1 MAQNSPK
8 NWCLSGLIAVFA
20 MVFAVGCAPKPK
32 EGKML
37 AGEYY
42 ALDQVIETEIK
53 GLTSAKA
60 GLYKQVEL
68 DKKKEEMLLLPSQ
81 LKWENELAL
90 FKGINLNKPAWQ
102 GFITTET
109 TQVAGGEMVVY
120 TANKKD
126 IPFRKVTMLFNNNHT
141 LDSLAV
147 SVETENEITHTVRT
161 LTAAWN
167 STNEVKHLKSYTI
180 KGFQKVLLNDTLF
193 YNVKGDVRFNVN

>member
-1 MAQNSPK
+1 MQNSPK
-8 NWCLSGLIAVFA
+8 NWFLFSVLV
-20 MVFAVGCAPKPK
+20 VFAVACAPKPK
-32 EGKML
+32 EGKLL
-37 AGEYY
+37 AGEYF

-53 GLTSAKA
+53 ELTSAKA

-68 DKKKEEMLLLPSQ
+68 DNKKEEMLLLPSQ

-102 GFITTET
+102 GFIAAET

-120 TANKKD
+120 TASKKD

-161 LTAAWN
+161 LTAAWDN
-167 STNEVKHLKSYTI
+167 TDANHHLKKYSI
-180 KGFQKVLLNDTLF
+180 NGFQKVLLKDTLF
-193 YNVKGDVRFNVN
+193 YNVKGDIRFNVN